1 MRIYIFYLFLLSSSA
16 SFGQITLPAFNGV
29 YTTSN
34 TQNGLTAA
42 TAGTSAK
49 QIKTKYPASASGVY
63 WIKNTNINAGNPF
76 QVYADMST
84 DGGGWM
90 LVLNYLH
97 KGGTN
102 PNLVFLSS
110 SLPLQGS
117 TTLGV
122 DESGSTSNWGHAI
135 PSLLDKFTFTELRFY
150 GKTNAHSR
158 IIHFKTS
165 HANTLNYFRTG
176 NGNMTGIASSF
187 TALTG
192 HSAFLPASTANY
204 FDNQGTLA
212 MTNFPFWLNSTY
224 HWGIRGHDS
233 RWEVDDFPG
242 NSAYNTYHQ
251 IWIR

>member
-1 MRIYIFYLFLLSSSA
+1 MRFIFSFLLLLL
-16 SFGQITLPAFNGV
+16 SFTGFTQITLPAFQGV
-29 YTTSN
+29 YVKLPP
-34 TQNGLTAA
+34 NGLSAA

-49 QIKTKYPASASGVY
+49 QIKTDYPASTTGIY
-63 WIKNTNINAGNPF
+63 WIKNNNINGGTPF

-84 DGGGWM
+84 DNGGWM

-97 KGGTN
+97 MGGTN
-102 PNLVFLSS
+102 PNLAFLTS

-122 DESGSTSNWGHAI
+122 DESGSATYWGHAT
-135 PSLLDKFTFTELRFY
+135 PALLSKFTFTELRFY
-150 GKTNAHSR
+150 GRTSLHTR
-158 IIHFKTS
+158 IIHFKTA

-176 NGNMTGIASSF
+176 SGSMTGIGSSF
-187 TALTG
+187 TSLTG
-192 HSAFLPASTANY
+192 HTANLPASTQNY
-204 FDNQGTLA
+204 FFDQGNLA
-212 MTNFPFWLNSTY
+212 MTNFPFWLSSTY

-242 NSAYNTYHQ
+242 NSSYHTHHQ